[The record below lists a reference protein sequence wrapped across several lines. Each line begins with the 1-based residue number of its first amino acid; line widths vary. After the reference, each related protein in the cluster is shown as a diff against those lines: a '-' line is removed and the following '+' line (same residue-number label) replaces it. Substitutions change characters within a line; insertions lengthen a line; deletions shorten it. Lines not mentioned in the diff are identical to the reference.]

1 MCKRYISQQ
10 EGITLIEL
18 LAALAITSLIIIL
31 SFSVL
36 TSTFKFN
43 DKSQA
48 HINLRQEANILIT
61 NIRKHHQK
69 QEAVCYEQLEQLLS
83 NAQILDSTLWLDK
96 KEFREGNCWE
106 PIPSTGGIPDLPVT
120 FTLTDPSQRYQFEI
134 DTIIDGYSRNEISV
148 DIPNQPP
155 VDDNFYEQIKNNNVF
170 IYGSDFGIYG
180 STPVDNAANQ
190 HGTIFISNLNQENL
204 LFTGNNKVSVSN
216 IYINK
221 KGQEIIFRSSTK
233 LGAKNT
239 TDIVRIEGNVQ
250 LNNGGARIYANTV
263 YIDGNVTF
271 GSSAIIDAKKVIIIG
286 DVQLN
291 NGGAKINTESL
302 YVDGN
307 VTFGDS
313 AKIEA
318 DKVAIT
324 GDVTFHNWGASLK
337 ANEIYIN
344 GEVGT
349 RQPDNI
355 IGNYTHGLVPLNK
368 DDIPKALKLS
378 TPTFHDDSWYAANG
392 YEVRSSGKLSDGSK
406 IYTHSNFTTNDS
418 HENTNNVIIV
428 SKGDINISRF
438 GSSHLTGILFAPQG
452 KVTFNGGGFRGV
464 VIARDGFFTK
474 GNPSI
479 TFTNVSEFINN
490 PERAPFK

>member
-69 QEAVCYEQLEQLLS
+69 QEPFCYEQLEQLLS
-83 NAQILDSTLWLDK
+83 NAQILDSTLWLNK

-106 PIPSTGGIPDLPVT
+106 PIPSIGGIPDLPVT
-120 FTLTDPSQRYQFEI
+120 FTLTDPSQSYQFEI

-180 STPVDNAANQ
+180 STPVDNATNQ
-190 HGTIFISNLNQENL
+190 HGTIFISNLNQGNL
-204 LFTGNNKVSVSN
+204 LFTGNNEVSVSN

-233 LGAKNT
+233 LGAKDT

-250 LNNGGARIYANTV
+250 LNNGGSRIYANTV
-263 YIDGNVTF
+263 YRDRNVTY
-271 GSSAIIDAKKVIIIG
+271 GDSGEIDAKKVIIIG
-286 DVQLN
+286 NVQLN
-291 NGGAKINTESL
+291 NGGAKINSESL
-302 YVDGN
+302 YIDGN

-313 AKIEA
+313 ANIEA

-324 GDVTFHNWGASLK
+324 GDVTIKNPRA
-337 ANEIYIN
+337 YILADEVYIGGTVAERHENVVGVKIERYQLDN
-344 GEVGT
+344 GS
-349 RQPDNI
+349 
-355 IGNYTHGLVPLNK
+355 
-368 DDIPKALKLS
+368 IPKSLQLS
-378 TPTFHDDSWYAANG
+378 SPSFQEDRWYTENG
-392 YEVRSSGKLSDGSK
+392 YEVKTNGDLSNGSK
-406 IYTHSNFTTNDS
+406 IYSHSNFTAKDWHPDTS
-418 HENTNNVIIV
+418 NVIIV
-428 SKGDINISRF
+428 SKGDIDIRNF
-438 GSSHLTGILFAPQG
+438 GSSKLTGILFAPQG

-464 VIARDGFFTK
+464 VIARDGFFT
-474 GNPSI
+474 GSNPSI
-479 TFTNVSEFINN
+479 TFT
-490 PERAPFK
+490 